1 MDNDLISRAK
11 AKEMLQ
17 ARRDWIL
24 IPDKCL
30 ALDVLDEVPAINTET
45 EEVGENE

>member
-17 ARRDWIL
+17 ERRDWIL
-24 IPDKCL
+24 LPDKYL
-30 ALDVLDEVPAINTET
+30 AFEVLDAVPAVNIET
-45 EEVGENE
+45 EEAKE